1 MGLLTG
7 ATNQDTSD
15 DWCVDGSDDEKYDPS
30 KSGKGIWEPSAA
42 KILELFD
49 RVGKEKV
56 LELKWKCPG
65 RRPPEAEKEEEDE
78 STQMSE
84 EEMEQETPVEE
95 TKQQKPTEFDFD
107 DTAEDLKVTPRHTPG
122 SKTPK
127 SQKKVARMDKVL
139 QDIMTQ
145 RKQSAARRMVQGRS
159 PRTPLGSGRGR
170 LSPGSS
176 PGTPPTSAN
185 RASPGAT
192 PLRPPNKDGLDMPP
206 IKNIMKGNENPGTSA
221 QDIESVLNNPSI
233 LEKTKGI
240 ENSGKPNQ
248 KIEKLPNNPSVKE
261 PKTECT
267 DNKDVPSSTEP
278 SGT

>member
-1 MGLLTG
+1 
-7 ATNQDTSD
+7 
-15 DWCVDGSDDEKYDPS
+15 
-30 KSGKGIWEPSAA
+30 
-42 KILELFD
+42 
-49 RVGKEKV
+49 
-56 LELKWKCPG
+56 
-65 RRPPEAEKEEEDE
+65 
-78 STQMSE
+78 
-84 EEMEQETPVEE
+84 
-95 TKQQKPTEFDFD
+95 
-107 DTAEDLKVTPRHTPG
+107 
-122 SKTPK
+122 
-127 SQKKVARMDKVL
+127 MDKVL

-261 PKTECT
+261 PKTEST

-278 SGT
+278 LKEIQMHYGIADIHCCQYEALLKQIFNHKVNVSHEFVQCGKDKGSRDITLVNEKEQGTLGTNTAKHTELSNNFYGNKPSFKVLWPHNFRLGVISKNNQPNFVVI